1 MPGHCI
7 PRGTDLATRVEVR
20 WQQARVDLCLRL
32 REVKVLKKS
41 RRVGSTFDLL
51 SPDELGKIAARLSLQ
66 VYATL
71 FVF

>member
-1 MPGHCI
+1 
-7 PRGTDLATRVEVR
+7 
-20 WQQARVDLCLRL
+20 
-32 REVKVLKKS
+32 VLKKS